1 MYGYYDPADATPD
14 EENAERPWLAQSG
27 FSLDENG
34 DWVRRISRKT
44 HTCRRD
50 HKNGR
55 IKKGDVYRVTKS
67 RVVNDESGE
76 GWVSTY
82 KRLLR
87 RAVA

>member
-1 MYGYYDPADATPD
+1 MYRYFDPADDTPD

-27 FSLDENG
+27 FSLDEDGN
-34 DWVRRISRKT
+34 WERPISRKT

-67 RVVNDESGE
+67 RMVNDESGD
-76 GWVSTY
+76 GWVSTS
-82 KRLLR
+82 KRIIR
-87 RAVA
+87 RAAA